1 MEPLGYDCIA
11 NKGTPIQ
18 FIALPEVV
26 NDINAWNGD
35 GLYYYQDILHCISIN
50 RTDYIKIGNIQIHL
64 VNNKTQRG
72 NMTFYV
78 ISDKDKKVI
87 YACCDVKPFVHN
99 KLYFDADILIVGLV
113 SDDGVLKGGNLL
125 IDAPF
130 KDDLFTIDEIMTIK
144 HKYRIKQIIVTHI
157 DEYWGK
163 SYADYQKIEKKFD
176 NISFAYDGMEIIL

>member
-1 MEPLGYDCIA
+1 MNPDYNVSIGMPQATD
-11 NKGTPIQ
+11 TR
-18 FIALPEVV
+18 FLP
-26 NDINAWNGD
+26 
-35 GLYYYQDILHCISIN
+35 
-50 RTDYIKIGNIQIHL
+50 
-64 VNNKTQRG
+64 
-72 NMTFYV
+72 F
-78 ISDKDKKVI
+78 
-87 YACCDVKPFVHN
+87 
-99 KLYFDADILIVGLV
+99 IVGLV

-130 KDDLFTIDEIMTIK
+130 KDDLFTIDEIMIIK